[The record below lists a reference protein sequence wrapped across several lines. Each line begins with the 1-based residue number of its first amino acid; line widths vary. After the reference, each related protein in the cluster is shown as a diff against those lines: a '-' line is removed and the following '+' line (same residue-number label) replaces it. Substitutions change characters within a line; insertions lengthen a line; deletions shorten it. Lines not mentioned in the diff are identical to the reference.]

1 MVLLRLGSVAPQAPG
16 NVGLFQV
23 ISTLGLTLFGVQ
35 QAEARRFTLLLW
47 GVITL
52 PLLFAGFVAV
62 VMTGAKIGDIHREAR
77 AEMRARSKNA
87 GVQEFKEVEEI
98 DD

>member
-1 MVLLRLGSVAPQAPG
+1 VA
-16 NVGLFQV
+16 
-23 ISTLGLTLFGVQ
+23 

-62 VMTGAKIGDIHREAR
+62 VVTGAKIGEIHREAR
-77 AEMRARSKNA
+77 AEMRARSKNS
-87 GVQEFKEVEEI
+87 GIQEFKEVQE
-98 DD
+98 